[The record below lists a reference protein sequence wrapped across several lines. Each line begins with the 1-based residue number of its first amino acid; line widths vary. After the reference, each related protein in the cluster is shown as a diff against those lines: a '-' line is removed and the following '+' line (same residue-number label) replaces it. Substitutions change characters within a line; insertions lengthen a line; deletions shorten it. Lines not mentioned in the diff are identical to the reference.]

1 MKNSKINFENP
12 IDQEEYDHFESVKRW
27 LTRGIEAASKTS
39 VQASDLR
46 KRYNGNDK
54 NDIPPILEANGVR
67 NVSQEDI
74 ALYRKVL
81 SEPYFARLAYREVY
95 PDYTLDED
103 IYIGQEMIRDDSG
116 YGSDILIHSWTSDI
130 ANELL
135 YDKRTKPYEKILKK
149 RKERPFDDDEKYI
162 MQPDLRRMILSEKG
176 QYIRHINEYVS
187 DEYVR
192 QYNYGNWLEAGEQIA
207 DKFLLDVL
215 EQKKNENQITNIIR
229 TIQQNQNTVIRLPF
243 TESFIVEGCAGSGKT
258 MIMLHRL
265 SYLQQRNFIED
276 NSTVVVLTPSEDF
289 NLQVHSLMK
298 DLEIEKMN
306 ISNVE
311 QYYRILLK
319 KIDWD
324 ETGRVKLRNDDNL
337 PDAFVKEMYSEE
349 MLERM
354 QRVYDQIVESAIHG
368 KYALPKNEI
377 EIYMKRLK
385 VKARVINYS
394 QVEDLIAILDSILL
408 EQTNLQNWIDEK
420 KRLIANLQQT
430 IDKEYSMRDE
440 FQISID
446 NNKERFSAYLIKLKE
461 KLKRQYEKEKTMANK
476 GRLKSFID
484 IVLSA
489 QLELQL
495 DDEDYVELVKES
507 AAVANKDKEDSELK
521 SLLDGYYKSVNKLR
535 NSEMKIENNAK
546 YIAEQKQSIVEPSKK
561 LLSGVEEERVERY
574 YSELKGK
581 REQLRDYRQLFDE
594 EIQPYIKNKCEE
606 YGVKPILNQKYY
618 LYLKLSWYSIN
629 EGKILGNYLMCID
642 EAQNLSVNE
651 YKLLQMLHGDHTIF
665 NLYGDLLQN
674 TRVGLG
680 IFSWNE
686 VQKALFADN
695 AVKIYTFAE
704 NYRNTNQITTFVNE
718 RLKLK
723 NPMKI
728 IGYDGTNVI
737 IRPGTISST
746 LAEARYER
754 GKTAVIVS
762 EITKEIKKEAEL
774 CGFSV
779 GKVDV
784 EGVAVLSINDVKGLE
799 FKTVF
804 VVDEELSYNE
814 KYIAYTRALNR
825 LIVITK

>member
-1 MKNSKINFENP
+1 MNFENP
-12 IDQEEYDHFESVKRW
+12 IDQEEYNHFESIKRW
-27 LTRGIEAASKTS
+27 LERGIEAASKTS
-39 VQASDLR
+39 VQASDQR

-54 NDIPPILEANGVR
+54 NDIPPILEANGAR

-74 ALYRKVL
+74 AIYRKVL

-95 PDYTLDED
+95 SEYTLDED
-103 IYIGQEMIRDDSG
+103 IYIGKEMIRDDSS

-135 YDKRTKPYEKILKK
+135 YDKRTKPYEKMLKK
-149 RKERPFDDDEKYI
+149 RKDRPFDDDEKYI
-162 MQPDLRRMILSEKG
+162 LYPDLRRMVLSEKG
-176 QYIRHINEYVS
+176 RYIRHINEYVS

-192 QYNYGNWLEAGEQIA
+192 HYNYGNWLEAGEQIA

-243 TESFIVEGCAGSGKT
+243 AENFIVEGCAGSGKT

-265 SYLQQRNFIED
+265 SYLQERNFIAD

-289 NLQVHSLMK
+289 NLQLHSLMK

-306 ISNVE
+306 ISNME

-319 KIDWD
+319 DVDWD
-324 ETGRVKLRNDDNL
+324 ETGRAKLHNDNTL
-337 PDAFVKEMYSEE
+337 PDSFVKEMYSEE

-354 QRVYDQIVESAIHG
+354 QRVHAQTVGNVIHG
-368 KYALPKNEI
+368 KFAIPKNEI
-377 EIYMKRLK
+377 EVYAERLR
-385 VKARVINYS
+385 VKARVINYG

-408 EQTNLQNWIDEK
+408 EQMNLQNWIDEK
-420 KRLIANLQQT
+420 KLLIANLQQT
-430 IDKEYSMRDE
+430 IDKEYDVKNE
-440 FQISID
+440 LQTTLD
-446 NNKERFSAYLIKLKE
+446 NNKEKFSVYLIKLKE
-461 KLKRQYEKEKTMANK
+461 KLKKQYEKEKIMANR
-476 GRLKSFID
+476 GRLKSFLD

-489 QLELQL
+489 QIEIQL
-495 DDEDYVELVKES
+495 DDEDYVELVKEC
-507 AAVANKDKEDSELK
+507 AAAANKDKEDSELK
-521 SLLDGYYKSVNKLR
+521 SLLDGYYKAVNRLR
-535 NSEMKIENNAK
+535 NSEMQIANNTK
-546 YIAEQKQSIVEPSKK
+546 YIAEQRQSIAERSKN
-561 LLSGVEEERVERY
+561 LLSDAEEERVERY
-574 YSELKGK
+574 FSELKEK
-581 REQLRDYRQLFDE
+581 KEQLRDYKQLFDT
-594 EIQPYIKNKCEE
+594 EIQPFIKNKCEE

-618 LYLKLSWYSIN
+618 LYLKLCWYSIN
-629 EGKILGNYLMCID
+629 GGKLLGNYLMCID

-651 YKLLQMLHGDHTIF
+651 YKLLQTLHGKHTVF

-680 IFSWNE
+680 ISDWNE
-686 VQKALFADN
+686 LQKALFVDSN
-695 AVKIYTFAE
+695 VKIYTFAE

-728 IGYDGTNVI
+728 IGYDGADVL
-737 IRPGTISST
+737 IRPGTISSA

-774 CGFSV
+774 RDFSV
-779 GKVDV
+779 GKVDD

-804 VVDEELSYNE
+804 VVDEGLSYNE

-825 LIVITK
+825 LIVIT